1 MYVTEIELQGVRSFE
16 HARLH
21 LAKRI
26 NVFTGWNNSGKSTIL
41 KAVLGLQYFP
51 PFEVTT
57 DLRQP
62 FVAPRPLV
70 EVVLDGELGS
80 ATLANVT
87 LPIRVTWEGERLTG
101 RASHSTFQ
109 FGNGAI
115 FATMAPNNGIYPYLS
130 RRKAVA
136 YHENV
141 GSSESLAVKPHLDN
155 LFAKLD
161 YVSTSERPAFQPFMR
176 ACEDILGLRVSAV
189 SASNGKRAAYI
200 IDDFRNIPITAM
212 GEGVTNILGLLAD
225 LFIADKKI
233 FLIEEI
239 ENDIHPA
246 ALKKLLRLIA
256 ENAEKNQFLISTHS
270 NIVVRYLSAE
280 PESKLFRVS
289 MTLRDRIPTSVVEE
303 VPSEFSARRAVIEE
317 LGYDFSDFDLH
328 GAWLFLEESSAERI
342 IRDYLVR
349 WFTPKLAGRLRTFAA
364 GGVDHVEVK
373 FADFDR
379 MFVFL
384 NLESAYKNRAWVLV
398 DAGEAEKKVIESLRT
413 KWTARGWSDDNFQQ
427 FGEHDFERYFPER
440 FREDID
446 AACGETTDKQAK
458 RERKSA
464 LLKRVIA
471 WIDEDP
477 SKAKAEFQESARDVI
492 DRLRRIESAL
502 T

>member
-1 MYVTEIELQGVRSFE
+1 
-16 HARLH
+16 
-21 LAKRI
+21 
-26 NVFTGWNNSGKSTIL
+26 
-41 KAVLGLQYFP
+41 
-51 PFEVTT
+51 
-57 DLRQP
+57 
-62 FVAPRPLV
+62 
-70 EVVLDGELGS
+70 
-80 ATLANVT
+80 
-87 LPIRVTWEGERLTG
+87 
-101 RASHSTFQ
+101 
-109 FGNGAI
+109 
-115 FATMAPNNGIYPYLS
+115 
-130 RRKAVA
+130 
-136 YHENV
+136 
-141 GSSESLAVKPHLDN
+141 
-155 LFAKLD
+155 
-161 YVSTSERPAFQPFMR
+161 
-176 ACEDILGLRVSAV
+176 
-189 SASNGKRAAYI
+189 
-200 IDDFRNIPITAM
+200 
-212 GEGVTNILGLLAD
+212 
-225 LFIADKKI
+225 
-233 FLIEEI
+233 
-239 ENDIHPA
+239 
-246 ALKKLLRLIA
+246 
-256 ENAEKNQFLISTHS
+256 
-270 NIVVRYLSAE
+270 
-280 PESKLFRVS
+280 